1 MSIDDLRSFNSSK
14 VACNVLSFDT
24 LSYHVD
30 QGVVLSKLM
39 EFFYIFN
46 VPSGHRFHVEVSLQW
61 KVRQLQES
69 VVQVTGIPVDDQVLL
84 KHDGEVIDYEET
96 VCNCCPENT
105 AEAPVY
111 LFQRSSKHDKED
123 NRLWNQEINEITNII
138 DISIENANQLEQD
151 YEMHCVS
158 RDIPHRV
165 RECRSAAQSAIH
177 TCARIAEEH
186 RLMLRGW
193 VALVSNLDSSVASLR
208 KRAVRFLQQM
218 EKVDQQKLKA
228 ADMLRNFDEVIDELK
243 RIRLPGT
250 LLAHCRGNVE
260 RSSFSDTSLY
270 AWISASDPEH
280 SLKELVDQVAE
291 QFANFEQTD
300 AKMAIQNIEKV
311 MESSKNMNCREIKGI
326 NIRLSYLGHHL
337 QHAEERGKKIEKHT
351 SKIMETL
358 SRVDQALLEEHV
370 SQCRYLMGQIHV
382 ELKELRLIC
391 NRFFQSKLEFL
402 RILRIRLNSWIART
416 YNRLHHAHN
425 ELLVFEE
432 KCTGLKQRLDLIR
445 QIKEAPIMYASA
457 VTEVVRRKTFRREF
471 NSWYSLHVER
481 CSLLYDEESRIRAQF
496 SAKMEKHFLRVLFR
510 GMFDIIP
517 PFFIKNLPEFDTALG
532 PVDVEYLREL
542 RKNIEE
548 LKQYLNVAVPQVF
561 LRLEVRDPHAPSA
574 AGSQGLIRREESFF
588 TASPTLS
595 LPMLSCN
602 FPSTNWLSAD
612 DVNDSSPSTT
622 PSLLMTKSPPSRVEP
637 LSNLNMPITP
647 SLNQLSMLGEEGEL
661 SPTSTSASV
670 GKTAPIQIPILQP
683 RQMSEKSSQ
692 FSTPEDHFHT
702 SDPVEER
709 QFIVDDLICRSQ
721 SSHEFLK
728 HLATQINSISKD
740 THQLRADVSKISDYH
755 NKELTKLAERI
766 SYLVNDRV
774 TRMKN
779 FYETE
784 LAERRKE
791 HELVVASLRRR
802 DAEVEELRRNC
813 ENSSW
818 ELDEKSAV
826 IERLQNEVNALESKI
841 GTMANGPCKNC
852 IAEEP
857 EKDKKTNSG
866 FDEFLKVKY
875 ERVLFP
881 IDLEKE
887 PSKKYQPGP
896 RTKGQELTV
905 IEKKLE
911 YERKLFQQKIS
922 FSMKWL
928 AVERSRSEYTTM
940 KASECLTSC
949 GSSQIRGNSESVCG
963 NSVASQT
970 DYIKPRNGT
979 EGTEQ
984 WCDEAIVVPVSP
996 STCSISKRSDAYI
1009 QTTIGLKTMDH
1020 MVAVED
1026 IIEGSTVLVIWNDR
1040 HNAYM
1045 LFSSSAYNHFVK
1057 ESSVRRLGLATIF
1070 PNIPRRNWIL
1080 GKVSH
1085 LDLCVI
1091 RKADNRYRLPV
1102 ETRVYRVDVEPLDV
1116 RTTRGPVL

>member
-1 MSIDDLRSFNSSK
+1 
-14 VACNVLSFDT
+14 
-24 LSYHVD
+24 
-30 QGVVLSKLM
+30 M
-39 EFFYIFN
+39 ELFYIFN

-84 KHDGEVIDYEET
+84 RHDGEVIDYEET
-96 VCNCCPENT
+96 VCSCCPENT

-123 NRLWNQEINEITNII
+123 NRLWNQEINEITSII
-138 DISIENANQLEQD
+138 DNSIENANQLEQD
-151 YEMHCVS
+151 HEMHRVS

-165 RECRSAAQSAIH
+165 RECCSAAQSAVH
-177 TCARIAEEH
+177 ACARIAEEH

-218 EKVDQQKLKA
+218 ERVHQQKPKA
-228 ADMLRNFDEVIDELK
+228 ADMLRNFEEVIDELK

-270 AWISASDPEH
+270 AWITASDPEH

-326 NIRLSYLGHHL
+326 NIRLSYLDHHL
-337 QHAEERGKKIEKHT
+337 QHAEERGKKIEKHA
-351 SKIMETL
+351 SKIMETS

-370 SQCRYLMGQIHV
+370 SQCRYLMGQIYV

-445 QIKEAPIMYASA
+445 QIK
-457 VTEVVRRKTFRREF
+457 
-471 NSWYSLHVER
+471 
-481 CSLLYDEESRIRAQF
+481 
-496 SAKMEKHFLRVLFR
+496 
-510 GMFDIIP
+510 
-517 PFFIKNLPEFDTALG
+517 
-532 PVDVEYLREL
+532 
-542 RKNIEE
+542 NIEE

-561 LRLEVRDPHAPSA
+561 LRLEVRDPHVPSA

-622 PSLLMTKSPPSRVEP
+622 PSLLMTKSPPSRVES

-661 SPTSTSASV
+661 SPTSTSPSV

-721 SSHEFLK
+721 SSHELLK

-740 THQLRADVSKISDYH
+740 TQQLRADVSTISDYH

-791 HELVVASLRRR
+791 HELVVASLRRK

-813 ENSSW
+813 KNSSW

-826 IERLQNEVNALESKI
+826 IERLQNEVKALESKI
-841 GTMANGPCKNC
+841 GTMTNGPCKKC
-852 IAEEP
+852 IAEEA
-857 EKDKKTNSG
+857 EKNKQTNSG

-881 IDLEKE
+881 IDLEE
-887 PSKKYQPGP
+887 EAGEKYQPGP
-896 RTKGQELTV
+896 RTKGQDLTV

-928 AVERSRSEYTTM
+928 AVERNCSEYTTM

-949 GSSQIRGNSESVCG
+949 ESSKSRGNSSALLKQESVCG

-970 DYIKPRNGT
+970 VYIVPRNGT

-984 WCDEAIVVPVSP
+984 WCDKAIVVPVSP

-1009 QTTIGLKTMDH
+1009 QTTIGLKTMDR

-1116 RTTRGPVL
+1116 RTTRAPAL